1 MSINR
6 AVLALGAVAVVGVAT
21 VGASVAVANS
31 KGKPVPNAAVL
42 TGSTW
47 TQFKPLCYNAGK
59 PLTAKQQAACTALVQ
74 KQLSSPSALKTI
86 TIANTNSTFS
96 INLDQLAANKGW
108 TAGGQ
113 NGQLV
118 PVTKHAYAGPLS
130 VTPVLTSTSQST
142 GAASLADNGP
152 VLIIEGQRSSTSPNA
167 PVYGEWLFQLKV
179 KGS

>member
-21 VGASVAVANS
+21 VGASAAYANS
-31 KGKPVPNAAVL
+31 QGKPVPNASVL
-42 TGSTW
+42 SGSTW
-47 TQFKPLCYNAGK
+47 TQFKPLCYNAGN
-59 PLTAKQQAACTALVQ
+59 PLTARQQAACTALVQ
-74 KQLSSPSALKTI
+74 KQLSSGNLKTI
-86 TIANTNSTFS
+86 TIANSNSTFS
-96 INLDQLAANKGW
+96 INMDQIAADRGW

-118 PVTKHAYAGPLS
+118 GVTKDAYAGPLS

-142 GAASLADNGP
+142 GAASLANNGP